1 MKSAKV
7 IISKKKSDNS
17 EKLKNSENSEN
28 YKNSEKLKNSEK
40 ISKLFLGFIG
50 KIRTVLKILKF

>member
-40 ISKLFLGFIG
+40 ISKLFW
-50 KIRTVLKILKF
+50 VLLEKLEPF